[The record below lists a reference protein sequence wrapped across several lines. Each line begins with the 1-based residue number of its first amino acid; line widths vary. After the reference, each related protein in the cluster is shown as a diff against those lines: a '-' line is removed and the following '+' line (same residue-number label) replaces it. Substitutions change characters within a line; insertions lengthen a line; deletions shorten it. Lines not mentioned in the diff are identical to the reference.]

1 VIRHDEPVA
10 GEQGMSTDRKAA
22 PAAASKAASEWRQ
35 KSGLMPALEAARRK
49 LGGRSLA
56 PSARSPGALVEAT
69 LQDGRRLAGIL
80 LWASA
85 GSCDVWFDDGLARR
99 APSETV
105 VARARPIPE
114 SLVRIE
120 AEVRMFS
127 ALAEGDAVRWE
138 RAGCVTEGRI
148 VEKCRYGAIVVTRS
162 TRVVAVGFRKLWPAT
177 VPAVA

>member
-1 VIRHDEPVA
+1 
-10 GEQGMSTDRKAA
+10 MSAERKAA
-22 PAAASKAASEWRQ
+22 PIAASEVAAQWRQ
-35 KSGLMPALEAARRK
+35 KSGLMPALEAARKK
-49 LGGRSLA
+49 LGGRSLT
-56 PSARSPGALVEAT
+56 PSTRPPGALVEAT

-99 APSETV
+99 ARSEIV
-105 VARARPIPE
+105 VALAAPTPE

-120 AEVRMFS
+120 AEVLLFS
-127 ALAEGDAVRWE
+127 TLAEGDAVRWE

-162 TRVVAVGFRKLWPAT
+162 ARVVAVGFRKLWPAR

>member
-1 VIRHDEPVA
+1 
-10 GEQGMSTDRKAA
+10 MSVDRKAA
-22 PAAASKAASEWRQ
+22 PAAASDATAQWGQ
-35 KSGLMPALEAARRK
+35 NPGLLSALEAARRK

-56 PSARSPGALVEAT
+56 PSARSPGTLVEVT

-99 APSETV
+99 ARSEAV
-105 VARARPIPE
+105 VARGRPTPE

-138 RAGCVTEGRI
+138 RDGSIAEGRI
-148 VEKCRYGAIVVTRS
+148 VEKCRYGAIVLTRS
-162 TRVVAVGFRKLWPAT
+162 TRVVAVGFRKLWPAR
-177 VPAVA
+177 VPAIA

>member
-1 VIRHDEPVA
+1 
-10 GEQGMSTDRKAA
+10 MSAERKA
-22 PAAASKAASEWRQ
+22 PPTGQSEVGSQWRQ

-49 LGGRSLA
+49 LGGRTLA
-56 PSARSPGALVEAT
+56 PSTRSPGALVEAL

-85 GSCDVWFDDGLARR
+85 GSCDVWFEDGLARR
-99 APSETV
+99 ARSEIVTD
-105 VARARPIPE
+105 RARPTPE

-138 RAGCVTEGRI
+138 RDGCVTEGRI
-148 VEKCRYGAIVVTRS
+148 VEKCRYGAIVITRS
-162 TRVVAVGFRKLWPAT
+162 TRVVAVGFRKLWPAS